1 MAGFCRR
8 LRHHATRAG
17 FAVVTAF
24 ALVPWADAQW
34 FPFGA
39 APPGEIVQRLR
50 AEGYTL
56 IRPLERR
63 DTVYLA
69 DVAGGPAGHERL
81 VLDAWSG
88 EILQRFVARR
98 GGFVPEGGEFS
109 EPPPLGPP
117 PAREFREGNNGYGS
131 EGGEAPPLGQPR
143 RDFREGNYGYG
154 SEVPP
159 GGGEAPPRARVRS
172 RPAATAR
179 RGGEPKQTTPAAQ
192 PVEPR
197 NAGTGSPGAS
207 PAAAAP
213 TGAGAPATAASPA
226 AAPANPANASSEPAT
241 GAQPKPGAP
250 GSSPVPAQT
259 QAKGS
264 AQPAAPAS
272 LPASAEK
279 PGGKKVNDVPVNP
292 LD

>member
-1 MAGFCRR
+1 MAGFSRR
-8 LRHHATRAG
+8 LRQFATRAA
-17 FAVVTAF
+17 FAAVTAF
-24 ALVPWADAQW
+24 AVVPSADAQW

-39 APPGEIVQRLR
+39 APPGEIVQRLQ
-50 AEGYTL
+50 AEGYVL
-56 IRPLERR
+56 LHPLQRR

-117 PAREFREGNNGYGS
+117 P
-131 EGGEAPPLGQPR
+131 P

-154 SEVPP
+154 SEGPP

-179 RGGEPKQTTPAAQ
+179 RGGEPKQTTPTAQ
-192 PVEPR
+192 PVETR
-197 NAGTGSPGAS
+197 NAGTGSPGAV
-207 PAAAAP
+207 PA
-213 TGAGAPATAASPA
+213 APATAASPA
-226 AAPANPANASSEPAT
+226 AAPANPNAAGPAKAETAPANASSEPSK
-241 GAQPKPGAP
+241 GAQPKPAAA
-250 GSSPVPAQT
+250 SSPA
-259 QAKGS
+259 A
-264 AQPAAPAS
+264 AAAAPANPPS
-272 LPASAEK
+272 GPAEK
-279 PGGKKVNDVPVNP
+279 PSGKKVNDVPVNP